1 MRQDEVFDQEA
12 VRMSYNLQ
20 AVIADEEMLRV
31 ATRDVSAARLA
42 SIGQGLSLMPM
53 TDALLE
59 AVAEGSGDGAWGFQ
73 RFPEGFEKVL
83 AGWSAGGPVA
93 YVEAEYFGGIGEQ
106 RAAVWDAGTL
116 ALAPL
121 HVDEGE
127 PFPPAGSPVSQALR
141 RLGVVTGAAED
152 EFSAVG
158 LDRHRHSEAWVS

>member
-1 MRQDEVFDQEA
+1 
-12 VRMSYNLQ
+12 MSYDLR
-20 AVIADEEMLRV
+20 AVIAHEEMLRV
-31 ATRDVSAARLA
+31 ATRDLSAARLA
-42 SIGQGLSLMPM
+42 SIGQGLSLMPV
-53 TDALLE
+53 TDALFE
-59 AVAEGSGDGAWGFQ
+59 AVAEGGGDGAWGFQ
-73 RFPEGFEKVL
+73 RFPGGFEKVL

-141 RLGVVTGAAED
+141 RLGVVARAGED
-152 EFSAVG
+152 EFTAVR
-158 LDRHRHSEAWVS
+158 LDRHRHNEAWVS

>member
-1 MRQDEVFDQEA
+1 
-12 VRMSYNLQ
+12 MSYDLR
-20 AVIADEEMLRV
+20 AVIAGQDVLRV
-31 ATRDVSAARLA
+31 GTRDLSVARLA

-53 TDALLE
+53 TYALFE
-59 AVAEGSGDGAWGFQ
+59 AVTDGSGDGTWGF
-73 RFPEGFEKVL
+73 RWFPGGFEKVL

-93 YVEAEYFGGIGEQ
+93 YVEAEYFGGVGEQ
-106 RAAVWDAGTL
+106 RAAVWDAGTM

-141 RLGVVTGAAED
+141 RLGVVAGAAGD